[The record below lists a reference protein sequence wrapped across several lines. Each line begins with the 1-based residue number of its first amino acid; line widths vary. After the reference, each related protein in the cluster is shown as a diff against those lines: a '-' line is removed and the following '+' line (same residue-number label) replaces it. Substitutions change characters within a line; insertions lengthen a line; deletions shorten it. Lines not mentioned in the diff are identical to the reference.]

1 MSTNTAQDDKFNKQ
15 YTVMT
20 GLLICV
26 YNTTAFYIS
35 AGQIAMW

>member
-1 MSTNTAQDDKFNKQ
+1 MSTNTAQVDKFNKQ

-26 YNTTAFYIS
+26 IRLYVIYL
-35 AGQIAMW
+35 QVK